1 MAEVFDSNGKP
12 RADVLKAHFILEGR
26 VEEEVAL
33 KIINNGTELLR
44 KEKNMLEVDAPI
56 TGSSPCCSTL
66 LIFLEER
73 GKFVSELGLLSLRCV
88 QNLSQPASVCS
99 IYL

>member
-26 VEEEVAL
+26 VEEDVAL
-33 KIINNGTELLR
+33 RIINEGTELLR

-56 TGSSPCCSTL
+56 TGSEKTHICMIC
-66 LIFLEER
+66 
-73 GKFVSELGLLSLRCV
+73 K
-88 QNLSQPASVCS
+88 
-99 IYL
+99 

>member
-1 MAEVFDSNGKP
+1 MSEAFDSNGKP

-33 KIINNGTELLR
+33 RIINGGTELLR

-56 TGSSPCCSTL
+56 TGT
-66 LIFLEER
+66 
-73 GKFVSELGLLSLRCV
+73 
-88 QNLSQPASVCS
+88 
-99 IYL
+99 